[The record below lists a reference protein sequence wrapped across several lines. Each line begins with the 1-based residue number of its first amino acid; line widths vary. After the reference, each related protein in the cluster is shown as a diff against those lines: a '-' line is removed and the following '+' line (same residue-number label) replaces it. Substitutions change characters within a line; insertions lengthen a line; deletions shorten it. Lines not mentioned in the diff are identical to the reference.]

1 MTRVSS
7 ITSVCECT
15 IANTKDWANV
25 WTLVGNYGSLI
36 LQSNQSLVIYMI
48 AVLNCI
54 ELLCQEWS
62 YGDAEWKQ
70 RNPLLKRN
78 VHWGW
83 SQFNR
88 CNPVSLLQIQ
98 SLKIPLSSAAIQPA
112 RLSHP
117 DPGCAIFVRDYFK
130 WSVFGS
136 MTKLMGSSKTHGLT
150 GLVRIW
156 EF

>member
-112 RLSHP
+112 RLS
-117 DPGCAIFVRDYFK
+117 IFNNLHVGQLLSQDWIEPNCCPKEIVATRLD
-130 WSVFGS
+130 
-136 MTKLMGSSKTHGLT
+136 T
-150 GLVRIW
+150 R
-156 EF
+156 